1 VREEKGDGMVD
12 VTYFSKIRV
21 EPVEGRIRRA
31 YLPIQEEPILFGVH
45 SKVAEHYGVSPEEV
59 EPHDTTLDYL
69 VAATGGWLLGTFRGA
84 LAARRVSFDNLYADT
99 VGEIETEYKVLVVK
113 RIKQTF
119 HLVADESDREKIE
132 RVLKVYADSC
142 PVARSIK
149 GSIDITSEL
158 DLTTK

>member
-1 VREEKGDGMVD
+1 M
-12 VTYFSKIRV
+12 
-21 EPVEGRIRRA
+21 
-31 YLPIQEEPILFGVH
+31 
-45 SKVAEHYGVSPEEV
+45 
-59 EPHDTTLDYL
+59 
-69 VAATGGWLLGTFRGA
+69 
-84 LAARRVSFDNLYADT
+84 
-99 VGEIETEYKVLVVK
+99 GEIETENKVLVVK

-119 HLVADESDREKIE
+119 HLVADENDREKIE